1 MKTLPEIR
9 DMIATAQAGD
19 ADRILD
25 ICQEIV
31 SNLERV
37 EREARAARRRADDAA
52 LGPAMIGRA
61 DERFPLQQRVVAMH
75 VFATALEAL
84 KQKDDGGR
92 SD

>member
-1 MKTLPEIR
+1 MKTLTEIK

-19 ADRILD
+19 TDRILD

-52 LGPAMIGRA
+52 LGPAMIGKC
-61 DERFPLQQRVVAMH
+61 E
-75 VFATALEAL
+75 
-84 KQKDDGGR
+84 
-92 SD
+92 